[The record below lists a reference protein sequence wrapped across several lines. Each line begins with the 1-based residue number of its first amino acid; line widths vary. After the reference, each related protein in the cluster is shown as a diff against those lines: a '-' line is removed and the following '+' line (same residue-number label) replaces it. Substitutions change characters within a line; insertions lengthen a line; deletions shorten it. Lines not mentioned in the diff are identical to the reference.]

1 MVRTKPAGISRPRF
15 QATSANCLGQPESPR
30 KGNPPPCRRL
40 AENRA
45 AAPFSAKR
53 QPEKPYGLL
62 PEAA

>member
-1 MVRTKPAGISRPRF
+1 MSRPRF
-15 QATSANCLGQPESPR
+15 QAASDNCLGQPESPR
-30 KGNPPPCRRL
+30 KGKPPPCRRL